1 MHRAQGQKKFWR
13 GRLGY
18 HRPCC
23 ANNKAVVTQCD
34 YTNTDGNL
42 IAPGELYSTL
52 NGGTPVLVYVAT
64 YVMKDFKHN
73 RGDMQVDRKLLRTF
87 NLTVVMGSHG
97 PPIPT
102 MPEHRT
108 YLPRAS
114 PRKRARDSV
123 TDAVFSSATRK
134 S

>member
-1 MHRAQGQKKFWR
+1 MNIYLPARFWR

-23 ANNKAVVTQCD
+23 AHDKAVVTQCD

-52 NGGTPVLVYVAT
+52 NGGTPVLVYVVT
-64 YVMKDFKHN
+64 YVMKDFKHD
-73 RGDMQVDRKLLRTF
+73 RGDMQVNRKLLSTF

-97 PPIPT
+97 IHPFPPCPRGSELGT
-102 MPEHRT
+102 M
-108 YLPRAS
+108 
-114 PRKRARDSV
+114 
-123 TDAVFSSATRK
+123 
-134 S
+134 